1 MNKLLLIVLLIG
13 CTAKVFAQND
23 KQMTFDFKGQAI
35 GYTHFNPSNDQQ
47 LWFGARYLPQ
57 LNSEFHLKESR
68 LIDFEASANIYGNVA
83 VGSADQLETDGDLKP
98 YRLWA
103 RYSSQQ
109 LEIRAGLQKINFGS
123 ANMLRPL
130 MWFDQIDP
138 RDPLKLTD
146 GVWGVLGRYYFL
158 NNANIWLWGLYG
170 NNNPKGWELAGT
182 SKGKPEFGGRIQYP
196 VPLGEAA
203 LTYHH
208 RTASVQNPMVSV
220 SNLLDVPENRYGFDL
235 RLDWFLGTWV
245 EASWI
250 HKNAEL
256 GMFNNQE
263 VLNLGLD
270 YTIGIGSG
278 LYIAYE
284 QLILAYDKEAFGF
297 ENSISFS
304 LFSMSYPLGLFDNI
318 TGIVYYDWYNNNA
331 YNFVNYQHQFNNL
344 SLYLMGYW
352 NPENYN
358 IPTQGGST
366 QLFGGKGV
374 QLMLVWNH

>member
-1 MNKLLLIVLLIG
+1 MNRLLLIVLLLG
-13 CTAKVFAQND
+13 FAAKVFAQDD
-23 KQMTFDFKGQAI
+23 KPMMFDFKGQAV

-57 LNSEFHLKESR
+57 INYDFHLKKSR
-68 LIDFEASANIYGNVA
+68 LIDFEASANIYGNA
-83 VGSADQLETDGDLKP
+83 AFQSFDQIETDGDLKP

-103 RYSSQQ
+103 RYSSPQ

-123 ANMLRPL
+123 ASMLRPL

-146 GVWGVLGRYYFL
+146 GVWGILGRYYFL

-170 NNNPKGWELAGT
+170 NKNPKGWEISAT
-182 SKGKPEFGGRIQYP
+182 AEGKPEFGGRIQYP
-196 VPLGEAA
+196 VPLGEVG
-203 LTYHH
+203 LSYHH
-208 RTASVQNPMVSV
+208 RIASVQNPMVSV
-220 SNLLDVPENRYGFDL
+220 INLWNIPENRYGFDL
-235 RLDWFLGTWV
+235 RLDWTLGTWI
-245 EASWI
+245 EASWVN
-250 HKNAEL
+250 KNAVL

-270 YTIGIGSG
+270 YTFGIGSG
-278 LYIAYE
+278 LYLAYE
-284 QLILAYDKEAFGF
+284 QLVLAYDENAFSF
-297 ENSISFS
+297 DNPITFS
-304 LFSMSYPLGLFDNI
+304 LLSMSYPLGLFDNI
-318 TGIVYYDWYNNNA
+318 SAIVYYDWKNNNA
-331 YNFVNYQHQFNNL
+331 YNFVNFQHQFNNL
-344 SLYLMGYW
+344 SLYVMGYW

-366 QLFGGKGV
+366 NLFGGKGI